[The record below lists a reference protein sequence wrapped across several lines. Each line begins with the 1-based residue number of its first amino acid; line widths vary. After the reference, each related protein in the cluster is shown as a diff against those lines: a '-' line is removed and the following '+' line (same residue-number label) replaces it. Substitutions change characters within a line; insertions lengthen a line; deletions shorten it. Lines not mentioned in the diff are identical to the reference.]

1 MNENDIAYPPPKSV
15 FILNFLIFNG
25 LFGFVFLYAWY
36 TKIIPVEEL
45 AKFLTAFP
53 TLIALVFNVTIPT
66 VLYRMFIN
74 VLKTY
79 KTDVGGVD
87 KANKVLALYSKLS
100 LLAPIILTLA
110 TPIATLLWLG
120 IHSIEKIIACVL
132 GAVGCLNFASLFFYI
147 LWTHKLEAYLKFLP
161 FEKKHIT
168 MSYILRNMMVSFFLF
183 GALIFLCIDPFIGM
197 LYNGLTLIQTL
208 KMIIPIAILT
218 LSVALFINY
227 TLYKGV
233 NNSINEVMNFT
244 DTLAVGNF
252 IVDKL
257 EIKRRDVFGILAM
270 QLNIFHKNTVALLSS
285 IKNNTNTMNEVGTI
299 LSTNAEETASSIHQ
313 ISENINGVK
322 QQTMTQAAGVT
333 ETAATMEEIIRTIK
347 QLNGSIEMQAASV
360 ARSSSSIEEM
370 VANIASI
377 TDH

>member
-100 LLAPIILTLA
+100 LLAPIILTLS

-132 GAVGCLNFASLFFYI
+132 GAVGCLNYDSLFLYI
-147 LWTHKLEAYLKFLP
+147 
-161 FEKKHIT
+161 
-168 MSYILRNMMVSFFLF
+168 
-183 GALIFLCIDPFIGM
+183 
-197 LYNGLTLIQTL
+197 
-208 KMIIPIAILT
+208 
-218 LSVALFINY
+218 
-227 TLYKGV
+227 
-233 NNSINEVMNFT
+233 
-244 DTLAVGNF
+244 
-252 IVDKL
+252 
-257 EIKRRDVFGILAM
+257 
-270 QLNIFHKNTVALLSS
+270 
-285 IKNNTNTMNEVGTI
+285 
-299 LSTNAEETASSIHQ
+299 
-313 ISENINGVK
+313 
-322 QQTMTQAAGVT
+322 
-333 ETAATMEEIIRTIK
+333 
-347 QLNGSIEMQAASV
+347 
-360 ARSSSSIEEM
+360 
-370 VANIASI
+370 
-377 TDH
+377 